1 MPLRIIEKEK
11 EGHRKVKTDFRK
23 KRQAEYIK
31 KHGKP
36 DKRRIQIKPE
46 VSDKMQKLRDNLA
59 SVSGGEW
66 GKKSGGRA
74 GKQFGGRTNLLE
86 ELGRVEGEPSNRNRR
101 AEISRVHGELN
112 RGYKHGE
119 RVKKA
124 KGGRIGK
131 QFGGGLPIQPT
142 VGANLQPT
150 VGANLQPPVGA
161 NPMGVVDPA
170 RRFGMKH
177 GSKSKGGRTGLKH
190 GGSAGAAKRGH
201 GAEIK

>member
-1 MPLRIIEKEK
+1 MTDKKKKEYVVDSDATF
-11 EGHRKVKTDFRK
+11 G
-23 KRQAEYIK
+23 
-31 KHGKP
+31 GK
-36 DKRRIQIKPE
+36 RIQKKGGPEIKI
-46 VSDKMQKLRDNLA
+46 SNKQADLSKKKLMT
-59 SVSGGEW
+59 
-66 GKKSGGRA
+66 GRI

>member
-1 MPLRIIEKEK
+1 MAGQKFWKKVKGEWVNTLALERAKTKEK
-11 EGHRKVKTDFRK
+11 
-23 KRQAEYIK
+23 
-31 KHGKP
+31 
-36 DKRRIQIKPE
+36 IKP
-46 VSDKMQKLRDNLA
+46 SSPMR
-59 SVSGGEW
+59 
-66 GKKSGGRA
+66 KSEPRAKGGRA

-161 NPMGVVDPA
+161 NPMGVADP
-170 RRFGMKH
+170 RRRLGMKH
-177 GSKSKGGRTGLKH
+177 GSKRPKGGWK
-190 GGSAGAAKRGH
+190 S
-201 GAEIK
+201 